1 MKNKGTIM
9 PKEHF
14 ERNIDDLVGGDV
26 KYASKSTMGNPEDLK
41 KSADALAGYVKTN
54 KMKY

>member
-1 MKNKGTIM
+1 M